1 MTPDDLEALDEL
13 EFSIRAILP
22 ETYQDT
28 YDEVQP
34 VSMGSAS
41 LKFDTDGK
49 VAWNQ
54 IWGSF
59 CDLAMAG
66 GPPHKGVLLEPGDAA
81 RVAADRDGYA
91 RVTDEICRG
100 VHLVTGL
107 AARAS
112 AAPGWVEVTCD
123 NAGMAGWLARAIV
136 MENVSARARGAV
148 LELPAGP
155 AFRLEKEIK
164 NVVTSVAK
172 AAHYWNEHVPDLQQ
186 RSIGSMFSRM
196 SRELPL
202 VEPVYP
208 TEGFW
213 IDQHEIECTRVADAI
228 FVAAGLRRS
237 DHRQVGWIGL
247 ECGKVS
253 GAIWMMRALVV
264 ANILSRREGTVLFV
278 PINQSIDPGGVRV
291 IEAVTRFHHL
301 AAVSGA
307 L

>member
-1 MTPDDLEALDEL
+1 MTPEDLEALDEL

-34 VSMGSAS
+34 VSMGSAG
-41 LKFDTDGK
+41 LKFGDDGK

-66 GPPHKGVLLEPGDAA
+66 GPPHKGVLLEPGDAPSI
-81 RVAADRDGYA
+81 AAQPERYDS
-91 RVTDEICRG
+91 VTSEICRG
-100 VHLVTGL
+100 VQLVTEL
-107 AARAS
+107 PATPSSHA
-112 AAPGWVEVTCD
+112 GWIQVTCTS
-123 NAGMAGWLARAIV
+123 AGMAGWLARAIV

-155 AFRLEKEIK
+155 DYRLEKEIK

-172 AAHYWNEHVPDLQQ
+172 AAHYWIEHVPDLQQ
-186 RSIGSMFSRM
+186 RSIGSMFARM
-196 SRELPL
+196 SKELPL
-202 VEPVYP
+202 VEPVSLD
-208 TEGFW
+208 EGFGP
-213 IDQHEIECTRVADAI
+213 DQHEIECTAVADAI

-237 DHRQVGWIGL
+237 SHRQYGWIGL
-247 ECGKVS
+247 ECGKVA
-253 GAIWMMRALVV
+253 GAIWIMRALVV

-278 PINQSIDPGGVRV
+278 PVNAALDPGGARV

-301 AAVSGA
+301 ADVSGV